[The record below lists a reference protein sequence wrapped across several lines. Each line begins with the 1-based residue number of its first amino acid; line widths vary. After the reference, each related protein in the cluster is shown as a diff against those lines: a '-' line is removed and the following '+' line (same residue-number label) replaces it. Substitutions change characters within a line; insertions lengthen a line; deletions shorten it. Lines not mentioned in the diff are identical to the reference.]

1 MNPIKTRLTLN
12 LKRRYSF
19 FMFDGEEYNLAIC
32 NAFASKVLGIDT
44 LNSLSEIKA
53 SIASKNPKRKNWKKI
68 LRTDREYVSFDGSSF
83 PICYQERDFLDQ
95 MGIEPEQS
103 FWMKIEVLG

>member
-1 MNPIKTRLTLN
+1 MKPIKTRLTLN
-12 LKRRYSF
+12 LKRRWNF
-19 FMFDGEEYNLAIC
+19 FMFDGEEHDLSIC

-53 SIASKNPKRKNWKKI
+53 SIASKNPKEKNWKKI
-68 LRTDREYVSFDGSSF
+68 DRTSREYVSFNGDSF
-83 PICYQERDFLDQ
+83 PLCIQESRFLNS
-95 MGIEPEQS
+95 MNIEPEQS

>member
-1 MNPIKTRLTLN
+1 MKPIQTRLTLN

-19 FMFDGEEYNLAIC
+19 FMSDEKNGNLAIC
-32 NAFASKVLGIDT
+32 NDFTSKLLGIEP
-44 LNSLSEIKA
+44 LNSPSEIKA

-83 PICYQERDFLDQ
+83 PVCYQERKFLDE